1 MTRCPPHLTLAQKA
15 QRRQINRAQKRRG
28 LNTRRIRRKGT
39 NHRTRGRQL
48 YDKRRK
54 RKNRR

>member
-1 MTRCPPHLTLAQKA
+1 MRTEAEKA
-15 QRRQINRAQKRRG
+15 LNRQICRAQKRRA

>member
-1 MTRCPPHLTLAQKA
+1 MATLGARIR
-15 QRRQINRAQKRRG
+15 RRQINRAQKRRA

-39 NHRTRGRQL
+39 NGRHGLGRQM

>member
-1 MTRCPPHLTLAQKA
+1 MPTLAA
-15 QRRQINRAQKRRG
+15 RIRRRQINRSQKRRA

-39 NHRTRGRQL
+39 NSRTQGRQL